1 MTSPNNLEIYGS
13 LSEHPLAELLVE
25 IRQIRLNGSLRLDN
39 GKQKAII
46 YFDAGDVVFAVSNS
60 RQHRLYEL
68 LLRENIVNKQQLLDI
83 PDFTDDLALSKNLLK
98 NDLLGQMDV
107 NALFSRQ
114 IVEILRSFIPTF
126 FTKKPM
132 QNFSGES
139 NALLPNL
146 HRLTKL

>member
-60 RQHRLYEL
+60 R
-68 LLRENIVNKQQLLDI
+68 
-83 PDFTDDLALSKNLLK
+83 
-98 NDLLGQMDV
+98 
-107 NALFSRQ
+107 
-114 IVEILRSFIPTF
+114 
-126 FTKKPM
+126 
-132 QNFSGES
+132 
-139 NALLPNL
+139 
-146 HRLTKL
+146 